1 MKEKEKTKYTF
12 WQNTKYCL
20 DMLRQENRDY
30 GGKVYRTMLCKIIPS
45 IISPL
50 AATVMLKALVDTITG
65 NVSSEVLVTA
75 VLAFAVLNIIFGAM
89 QKYYEIYFYFF
100 SNRLRFDYCENR
112 FLAKNLSTDYENL
125 ENYEKHKI
133 LLKAERMFG
142 NSVDG
147 AAIIMSSCCQVIIT
161 FSGVSAFMAIIALA
175 DPLIIVITL
184 IAGIINLFIGLALTE
199 NDIKVLRDLD
209 SNTMKTYYLS
219 RESSNPK
226 PAKDMR
232 IFNIVSWFSPLIDIL
247 IYDKKT
253 FLKQY
258 TKKKNFLNFAA
269 ALLIFLRDGAVFGV
283 LIYLYSH
290 EKLSAGDFAFYYSVI
305 TGAANWITAISN
317 DINVIYRS
325 HLYCDDFRK
334 YLDLEDDEKAV
345 EIIKEIPSK
354 CEIEFQNVSFSYDGK
369 TDVIKDFNF
378 KASAGE
384 KVAIVGMNG
393 AGKTTAMKL
402 LLGFYNPTKGKI
414 LINGKDASVLNK
426 KERCKLFSAVFQDIF
441 TLPASIEK
449 NIALCEDVDK
459 DKLNRVIEFA
469 DLSEKIESLPG
480 GVNTRLHKDL
490 YPDAVELSG
499 GETQKLLLARA
510 IYKEAPIMILD
521 EPTAALDPIAEND
534 IYTKY
539 SEITKGRTS
548 FYISHR
554 LASTAFCDKVI
565 FIKDGEITETGTHKE
580 LMERKGDYYKMYY
593 MQSYYYN
600 EEISGGEVL

>member
-1 MKEKEKTKYTF
+1 
-12 WQNTKYCL
+12 
-20 DMLRQENRDY
+20 MLRQENREY

-45 IISPL
+45 ILSPL
-50 AATVMLKALVDTITG
+50 AATVMLKVLVDTITG
-65 NVSSEVLVTA
+65 NVAPEVLVTA
-75 VLAFAVLNIIFGAM
+75 VLAFALLNIIFGVM

-161 FSGVSAFMAIIALA
+161 FSGISAFMAIISLA
-175 DPLIIVITL
+175 DPLIIAIAL
-184 IAGIINLFIGLALTE
+184 IAGIINLFLCLLIAKDEIKFFHALS
-199 NDIKVLRDLD
+199 
-209 SNTMKTYYLS
+209 SNNEKTYYLAW
-219 RESSNPK
+219 ETTNPR
-226 PAKDMR
+226 PAKDMK
-232 IFNIVSWFSPLIDIL
+232 IFNMVSWFSPLIDLLIL
-247 IYDKKT
+247 DKKIILNRMLKRYSFFT
-253 FLKQY
+253 FLQ
-258 TKKKNFLNFAA
+258 
-269 ALLIFLRDGAVFGV
+269 ALLVLLRDGATFAI
-283 LIYLYSH
+283 LIHLYS
-290 EKLSAGDFAFYYSVI
+290 EGKLTAGDFAFYYSVI
-305 TGAANWITAISN
+305 TGAVNWITTISN

-325 HLYCDDFRK
+325 HLCCDDFRK

-345 EIIKEIPSK
+345 EIIKGVPLK

-393 AGKTTAMKL
+393 AGKTTTMKL

-414 LINGKDASVLNK
+414 LINGKDVSILNK

-449 NIALCEDVDK
+449 NIALCEDVDR
-459 DKLNRVIEFA
+459 DKLNKVIDFA
-469 DLSEKIESLPG
+469 GLGEKIESLPQG
-480 GVNTRLHKDL
+480 INTKLHKDL

-521 EPTAALDPIAEND
+521 EPTAALDPIAENE

-580 LMERKGDYYKMYY
+580 LMDRKGDYYKMYY

-600 EEISGGEVL
+600 EEISGGEVYETNERKF

>member
-20 DMLRQENRDY
+20 DMLRQENREY

-45 IISPL
+45 ILSPL
-50 AATVMLKALVDTITG
+50 AATVMLKVLVDTITG
-65 NVSSEVLVTA
+65 NVAPEVLVTA
-75 VLAFAVLNIIFGAM
+75 VLAFALLNIVFGVM

-161 FSGVSAFMAIIALA
+161 YSGISAFMAIISLA
-175 DPLIIVITL
+175 DPLIIAIALT
-184 IAGIINLFIGLALTE
+184 AGIINLFLCLIIAKDEIKFFHALS
-199 NDIKVLRDLD
+199 
-209 SNTMKTYYLS
+209 SNNEKTYYLAW
-219 RESSNPK
+219 ESTDPK
-226 PAKDMR
+226 PAKDMK
-232 IFNIVSWFSPLIDIL
+232 IFNMVSWFSPLLDLLIL
-247 IYDKKT
+247 DKKIILNRMLKRYSFFT
-253 FLKQY
+253 FLQ
-258 TKKKNFLNFAA
+258 
-269 ALLIFLRDGAVFGV
+269 ALLVLLRDGATFAI
-283 LIYLYSH
+283 LIHLYS
-290 EKLSAGDFAFYYSVI
+290 EGKLTAGDFAFYYSVI
-305 TGAANWITAISN
+305 TGAVNWITTISN

-325 HLYCDDFRK
+325 HLCCDDFRK

-345 EIIKEIPSK
+345 EIIKGVPLK

-369 TDVIKDFNF
+369 TDVIRNFNF

-384 KVAIVGMNG
+384 KVAIVGLNG
-393 AGKTTAMKL
+393 AGKTTTMKL

-414 LINGKDASVLNK
+414 LINGKDVSILNK

-449 NIALCEDVDK
+449 NIALCEDVDR
-459 DKLNRVIEFA
+459 DKLNKVIDFA
-469 DLSEKIESLPG
+469 GLGEKIESLPQG
-480 GVNTRLHKDL
+480 INTKLHKDL

-521 EPTAALDPIAEND
+521 EPTAALDPIAENE

-539 SEITKGRTS
+539 SEITKDRTS

-580 LMERKGDYYKMYY
+580 LMDRKGDYYKMYY

>member
-20 DMLRQENRDY
+20 NMLRQENRDY

-45 IISPL
+45 ILSPL
-50 AATVMLKALVDTITG
+50 AATVMLKVLVDTITG
-65 NVSSEVLVTA
+65 NVSPEVLATA
-75 VLAFAVLNIIFGAM
+75 VLAFVLLNIIFGVM
-89 QKYYEIYFYFF
+89 QRYYEIYFYFF
-100 SNRLRFDYCENR
+100 SNHLRNNYFETT
-112 FLAKNLSTDYENL
+112 LLKKSLSTNYENL
-125 ENYEKHKI
+125 ENYEKHKL
-133 LLKAERMFG
+133 LLKAGRMFG
-142 NSVDG
+142 NSTDG
-147 AAIIMSSCCQVIIT
+147 AGSIISNYCQVIIT
-161 FSGVSAFMAIIALA
+161 FLGISAFMAIIALA
-175 DPLIIVITL
+175 DPLIIAIAL
-184 IAGIINLFIGLALTE
+184 IAGIINLFLCLLIAKDENKFFHALS
-199 NDIKVLRDLD
+199 
-209 SNTMKTYYLS
+209 SNHEKTYYLAW
-219 RESSNPK
+219 ESTDPK
-226 PAKDMR
+226 PAKDMK
-232 IFNIVSWFSPLIDIL
+232 IFNMVSWFSPLIDLLIL
-247 IYDKKT
+247 DKKIILQRMLKRYSFLT
-253 FLKQY
+253 FSQ
-258 TKKKNFLNFAA
+258 
-269 ALLIFLRDGAVFGV
+269 ALMVLLRDCATFAV
-283 LIYLYSH
+283 LIHLYSDG
-290 EKLSAGDFAFYYSVI
+290 KLTAGDFAFYYSVI
-305 TGAANWITAISN
+305 TGAVNWITTISN

-325 HLYCDDFRK
+325 HLCCDDFRK
-334 YLDLEDDEKAV
+334 YLDLEEDKKAV
-345 EIIKEIPSK
+345 EIIKEVPTK
-354 CEIEFQNVSFSYDGK
+354 CEIEFQNVCFSYDGK

-402 LLGFYNPTKGKI
+402 LLGFYNPTRGKI
-414 LINGKDASVLNK
+414 LINGKDASILNK

-449 NIALCEDVDK
+449 NIALCEDVDR
-459 DKLNRVIEFA
+459 DKLNKVIDFA
-469 DLSEKIESLPG
+469 GLSEKIESLPKG
-480 GVNTRLHKDL
+480 INTRLHKDL

-521 EPTAALDPIAEND
+521 EPTAALDPIAENE

-580 LMERKGDYYKMYY
+580 LMEKKGDYYKMYY

>member
-1 MKEKEKTKYTF
+1 
-12 WQNTKYCL
+12 
-20 DMLRQENRDY
+20 MLRQENRDY

-45 IISPL
+45 ILSPL
-50 AATVMLKALVDTITG
+50 AATVMLKVLVDTITG
-65 NVSSEVLVTA
+65 NVSPEVLATA
-75 VLAFAVLNIIFGAM
+75 VLAFAVLNIVFEIM

-258 TKKKNFLNFAA
+258 TKKR
-269 ALLIFLRDGAVFGV
+269 IF
-283 LIYLYSH
+283 
-290 EKLSAGDFAFYYSVI
+290 
-305 TGAANWITAISN
+305 
-317 DINVIYRS
+317 
-325 HLYCDDFRK
+325 
-334 YLDLEDDEKAV
+334 
-345 EIIKEIPSK
+345 
-354 CEIEFQNVSFSYDGK
+354 
-369 TDVIKDFNF
+369 
-378 KASAGE
+378 
-384 KVAIVGMNG
+384 
-393 AGKTTAMKL
+393 
-402 LLGFYNPTKGKI
+402 
-414 LINGKDASVLNK
+414 
-426 KERCKLFSAVFQDIF
+426 
-441 TLPASIEK
+441 
-449 NIALCEDVDK
+449 
-459 DKLNRVIEFA
+459 
-469 DLSEKIESLPG
+469 
-480 GVNTRLHKDL
+480 
-490 YPDAVELSG
+490 
-499 GETQKLLLARA
+499 
-510 IYKEAPIMILD
+510 
-521 EPTAALDPIAEND
+521 
-534 IYTKY
+534 
-539 SEITKGRTS
+539 
-548 FYISHR
+548 
-554 LASTAFCDKVI
+554 
-565 FIKDGEITETGTHKE
+565 
-580 LMERKGDYYKMYY
+580 
-593 MQSYYYN
+593 
-600 EEISGGEVL
+600 

>member
-20 DMLRQENRDY
+20 DMLRQENREY

-45 IISPL
+45 ILSPL
-50 AATVMLKALVDTITG
+50 AATVMLKVLVDTITG
-65 NVSSEVLVTA
+65 NVAPEVFVTA
-75 VLAFAVLNIIFGAM
+75 VLAFALLNIVFGVM

-161 FSGVSAFMAIIALA
+161 FSGISAFMAIISLA
-175 DPLIIVITL
+175 DPLIIAIAL
-184 IAGIINLFIGLALTE
+184 IAGIINLFLCLLIAKDEIKFFHALS
-199 NDIKVLRDLD
+199 
-209 SNTMKTYYLS
+209 SNHEKTYYLAW
-219 RESSNPK
+219 ESTDPK
-226 PAKDMR
+226 PAKDMK
-232 IFNIVSWFSPLIDIL
+232 IFNMVSWFSPLLDLLIL
-247 IYDKKT
+247 DKKIILNRMLKRYSFFT
-253 FLKQY
+253 FLQ
-258 TKKKNFLNFAA
+258 
-269 ALLIFLRDGAVFGV
+269 ALLVLLRDGATFAI
-283 LIYLYSH
+283 LIHLYS
-290 EKLSAGDFAFYYSVI
+290 EGKLTAGDFAFYYSVI
-305 TGAANWITAISN
+305 TGAVNWITTISN

-325 HLYCDDFRK
+325 HLCCDDFRK

-345 EIIKEIPSK
+345 EIIKGVPLK

-369 TDVIKDFNF
+369 TDVIRNFNF

-393 AGKTTAMKL
+393 AGKTTTMKL

-414 LINGKDASVLNK
+414 LINGKDVSILNK

-449 NIALCEDVDK
+449 NIALCEDVDR
-459 DKLNRVIEFA
+459 DKLNKVIDFA
-469 DLSEKIESLPG
+469 GLGEKIESLPQG
-480 GVNTRLHKDL
+480 INTKLHKDL

-521 EPTAALDPIAEND
+521 EPTAALDPIAENE

-539 SEITKGRTS
+539 SEITKDRTS

-580 LMERKGDYYKMYY
+580 LMDRKGDYYKMYY

>member
-45 IISPL
+45 ILSPL

-65 NVSSEVLVTA
+65 NVSPEVLVTA
-75 VLAFAVLNIIFGAM
+75 VLAFAMLNIVFEVM

-100 SNRLRFDYCENR
+100 ANHLRNDYFETE
-112 FLAKNLSTDYENL
+112 LLKKSLSTDYENL
-125 ENYEKHKI
+125 ENYEKHK
-133 LLKAERMFG
+133 LLLRAGYMFG
-142 NSVDG
+142 SSNDG
-147 AAIIMSSCCQVIIT
+147 AGTIMNNCCEIIIT
-161 FSGVSAFMAIIALA
+161 IAGVSSFMAIILLA
-175 DPLIIVITL
+175 DPLIIAIVL
-184 IAGIINLFIGLALTE
+184 ISGILNFLIGLAIARQKINNLNSLHTN
-199 NDIKVLRDLD
+199 NDKA
-209 SNTMKTYYLS
+209 YYLS
-219 RESSNPK
+219 HKSTEIEA
-226 PAKDMR
+226 AKDMR
-232 IFNIVSWFSPLIDIL
+232 IFNMISWFSPLIDIL
-247 IYDKKT
+247 IYDKRLILNQT
-253 FLKQY
+253 M
-258 TKKKNFLNFAA
+258 KKYS
-269 ALLIFLRDGAVFGV
+269 LLTITESLIVLLRDGAIFAI
-283 LIYLYSH
+283 LIHLYS
-290 EKLSAGDFAFYYSVI
+290 EGKLSAGDFALYYSVI
-305 TGAANWITAISN
+305 TGTTNWITKLTLNSKT
-317 DINVIYRS
+317 IYLS

-334 YLDLEDDEKAV
+334 YLDLEDDKKAV
-345 EIIKEIPSK
+345 ETIKEVPQK

-414 LINGKDASVLNK
+414 LINGKDASILNK

-449 NIALCEDVDK
+449 NIALCEDVDR
-459 DKLNRVIEFA
+459 DKLNKVIDFA
-469 DLSEKIESLPG
+469 DLSEKIESLPQG
-480 GVNTRLHKDL
+480 INTRLHKDL

>member
-30 GGKVYRTMLCKIIPS
+30 DGKVYRTMLCKIIPS
-45 IISPL
+45 ILSPL
-50 AATVMLKALVDTITG
+50 AATVMLKVLVDTVTG
-65 NVSSEVLVTA
+65 NISPEVLATA

-89 QKYYEIYFYFF
+89 QKYHEMYYYYFV
-100 SNRLRFDYCENR
+100 NRLRFDYFENR

-125 ENYEKHKI
+125 ENHEKHKI

-142 NSVDG
+142 NADG
-147 AAIIMSSCCQVIIT
+147 AGAIINSCCQVIIT
-161 FSGVSAFMAIIALA
+161 FSGISAFMAIIALA
-175 DPLIIVITL
+175 APLIIAIALT
-184 IAGIINLFIGLALTE
+184 AGIINLFLCLIIAKDEIKFFHALS
-199 NDIKVLRDLD
+199 
-209 SNTMKTYYLS
+209 SNNEKTYYLAW
-219 RESSNPK
+219 ETTNPR
-226 PAKDMR
+226 PAKDMK
-232 IFNIVSWFSPLIDIL
+232 IFNMVSWFSPLIDLLIL
-247 IYDKKT
+247 DKKIILNRMLKRYSFFT
-253 FLKQY
+253 FLQ
-258 TKKKNFLNFAA
+258 
-269 ALLIFLRDGAVFGV
+269 ALLVLLRDGATFAI
-283 LIYLYSH
+283 LIHLYS
-290 EKLSAGDFAFYYSVI
+290 EGKLTAGDFVFYYSVI
-305 TGAANWITAISN
+305 TGAVNWITTISN
-317 DINVIYRS
+317 EINMIYHS
-325 HLYCDDFRK
+325 HLWCDDFRK

-345 EIIKEIPSK
+345 EIIKEVPAK

-414 LINGKDASVLNK
+414 LINGKDAGSLNK

-441 TLPASIEK
+441 TMPASIEK
-449 NIALCEDVDK
+449 NIALCEDVDR
-459 DKLNRVIEFA
+459 DKLNKVIDFA
-469 DLSEKIESLPG
+469 GLGEKIESLPR
-480 GVNTRLHKDL
+480 GVNTKLHNDL
-490 YPDAVELSG
+490 FPDAVELSG

-580 LMERKGDYYKMYY
+580 LMEKKGDYYKMYY

>member
-45 IISPL
+45 ILSPL
-50 AATVMLKALVDTITG
+50 AATVMLKVLVDTITG
-65 NVSSEVLVTA
+65 NVSPEVLVTA
-75 VLAFAVLNIIFGAM
+75 VLAFALLNIVFEVM

-100 SNRLRFDYCENR
+100 ANHLRNDYFETE
-112 FLAKNLSTDYENL
+112 LLKKSLSTDYENL
-125 ENYEKHKI
+125 ENYEKHK
-133 LLKAERMFG
+133 LLIKAGYMFG
-142 NSVDG
+142 SSNDG
-147 AAIIMSSCCQVIIT
+147 AGTIMNNCCEIIIT
-161 FSGVSAFMAIIALA
+161 IAGVSSFMAIISLA
-175 DPLIIVITL
+175 DPLIIAIVL
-184 IAGIINLFIGLALTE
+184 ISGILNFLIGLAIARQKINNLNSLHTN
-199 NDIKVLRDLD
+199 NDKA
-209 SNTMKTYYLS
+209 YYLS
-219 RESSNPK
+219 YKSTEIEA
-226 PAKDMR
+226 AKDMR
-232 IFNIVSWFSPLIDIL
+232 IFNMISWFSPLIDIL
-247 IYDKKT
+247 IYDKRLILNQT
-253 FLKQY
+253 M
-258 TKKKNFLNFAA
+258 KKYS
-269 ALLIFLRDGAVFGV
+269 LLTVTESLIVLLRDGAIFAI
-283 LIYLYSH
+283 LIHLYS
-290 EKLSAGDFAFYYSVI
+290 EGKLSAGDFALYYSVI
-305 TGAANWITAISN
+305 AGTTNWITKLTLDSKT
-317 DINVIYRS
+317 IYLS

-334 YLDLEDDEKAV
+334 YLDLEDDKKAV
-345 EIIKEIPSK
+345 EIIKEVPAK

-414 LINGKDASVLNK
+414 LINGKDASSLNK

-449 NIALCEDVDK
+449 NIALCEDVDR
-459 DKLNRVIEFA
+459 DKLNKVIDFA
-469 DLSEKIESLPG
+469 GLSEKIASLPKG
-480 GVNTRLHKDL
+480 INTRLHKDL

-521 EPTAALDPIAEND
+521 EPTAALDPIAENE

-580 LMERKGDYYKMYY
+580 LMEKKGDYYKMYY

-600 EEISGGEVL
+600 EEMSGGEVL

>member
-1 MKEKEKTKYTF
+1 
-12 WQNTKYCL
+12 
-20 DMLRQENRDY
+20 MLRQENREY

-45 IISPL
+45 ILSPL
-50 AATVMLKALVDTITG
+50 AATVMLKVLVDTITG
-65 NVSSEVLVTA
+65 NVAPEVLVTA
-75 VLAFAVLNIIFGAM
+75 VLAFALLNIVFGVM

-161 FSGVSAFMAIIALA
+161 YSGISAFMAIISLA
-175 DPLIIVITL
+175 DPLIIAIAL
-184 IAGIINLFIGLALTE
+184 IAGIINLFLCLLIAKDEIKFFHALS
-199 NDIKVLRDLD
+199 
-209 SNTMKTYYLS
+209 SNHEKTYYLAW
-219 RESSNPK
+219 ESTDPK
-226 PAKDMR
+226 PAKDMK
-232 IFNIVSWFSPLIDIL
+232 IFNMVSWFSPLLDLLIL
-247 IYDKKT
+247 DKKIILNRMLKRYSFFT
-253 FLKQY
+253 FLQ
-258 TKKKNFLNFAA
+258 
-269 ALLIFLRDGAVFGV
+269 ALLVLLRDGATFAI
-283 LIYLYSH
+283 LIHLYS
-290 EKLSAGDFAFYYSVI
+290 EGKLTAGDFAFYYSVI
-305 TGAANWITAISN
+305 TGAVNWITTISN

-325 HLYCDDFRK
+325 HLCCDDFRK

-345 EIIKEIPSK
+345 EIIKGVPLK

-369 TDVIKDFNF
+369 TDVIRNFNF

-393 AGKTTAMKL
+393 AGKTTTMKL

-414 LINGKDASVLNK
+414 LINGKDVSILNK

-449 NIALCEDVDK
+449 NIALCEDVDR
-459 DKLNRVIEFA
+459 DKLNKVIDFA
-469 DLSEKIESLPG
+469 GLGEKIESLPQG
-480 GVNTRLHKDL
+480 INTKLHKDL

-521 EPTAALDPIAEND
+521 EPTAALDPIAENE

-539 SEITKGRTS
+539 SEITKDRTS

-580 LMERKGDYYKMYY
+580 LMDRKGDYYKMYY

>member
-30 GGKVYRTMLCKIIPS
+30 HGKVYRTILCKIIPS
-45 IISPL
+45 ILSPL
-50 AATVMLKALVDTITG
+50 AATVMLKVLVDTITG
-65 NVSSEVLVTA
+65 NISPEVLVTA
-75 VLAFAVLNIIFGAM
+75 VLAFAVLNIIFDVM
-89 QKYYEIYFYFF
+89 QKYHEIYFYFF
-100 SNRLRFDYCENR
+100 ANRLRFDYCENR
-112 FLAKNLSTDYENL
+112 FLAKNLLTDYENL
-125 ENYEKHKI
+125 ENHEKHKI

-142 NSVDG
+142 NSTDG
-147 AAIIMSSCCQVIIT
+147 ASAIISTCCQVIIT

-175 DPLIIVITL
+175 DTLIIAITL
-184 IAGIINLFIGLALTE
+184 IAGIINLFINLLSVKDENGFVNAL
-199 NDIKVLRDLD
+199 N
-209 SNTMKTYYLS
+209 SNLEKTYYLS
-219 RESSNPK
+219 WESTNPK
-226 PAKDMR
+226 AAKDMR
-232 IFNIVSWFSPLIDIL
+232 IFNMISWFSPLIDL
-247 IYDKKT
+247 LMLDKKNILKHMLKRYSFFT
-253 FLKQY
+253 FLQ
-258 TKKKNFLNFAA
+258 
-269 ALLIFLRDGAVFGV
+269 ALLVLLRDVATFAV
-283 LIYLYSH
+283 LILLYS
-290 EKLSAGDFAFYYSVI
+290 EGKLTAGDFVFYYSVI
-305 TGAANWITAISN
+305 TGAVNWITTISN

-334 YLDLEDDEKAV
+334 YLDLEDDKKAV
-345 EIIKEIPSK
+345 EIIKEVPAK

-369 TDVIKDFNF
+369 TDVIKDFTF

-414 LINGKDASVLNK
+414 LINGKDASSLNK

-449 NIALCEDVDK
+449 NIALCEDVDR
-459 DKLNRVIEFA
+459 DKMSKVIDFA
-469 DLSEKIESLPG
+469 GLREKIESLPN

-521 EPTAALDPIAEND
+521 EPTAALDPIAENE

-539 SEITKGRTS
+539 SDITKGRTS

-580 LMERKGDYYKMYY
+580 LMEKKGDYYKMYY

>member
-20 DMLRQENRDY
+20 DMLSQENRDY

-45 IISPL
+45 ILSPL
-50 AATVMLKALVDTITG
+50 AATVMLKVLVDTITG
-65 NVSSEVLVTA
+65 NVSPEVLVTA
-75 VLAFAVLNIIFGAM
+75 VLAFALLNIVFEVM

-175 DPLIIVITL
+175 DPLIIAIALT
-184 IAGIINLFIGLALTE
+184 AGIINLFLCLIIAKDEIKFFHALS
-199 NDIKVLRDLD
+199 
-209 SNTMKTYYLS
+209 SNNEKTYYLAW
-219 RESSNPK
+219 ETTNPR
-226 PAKDMR
+226 PAKDMK
-232 IFNIVSWFSPLIDIL
+232 IFNMVSWFSPLIDL
-247 IYDKKT
+247 LMLDKKIVLNRMLKRYSFFT
-253 FLKQY
+253 FLQ
-258 TKKKNFLNFAA
+258 
-269 ALLIFLRDGAVFGV
+269 ALLVLLRDGATFAI
-283 LIYLYSH
+283 LIHLYS
-290 EKLSAGDFAFYYSVI
+290 EGKLTAGDFVFYYSVI
-305 TGAANWITAISN
+305 TGAVNWITTMSN
-317 DINVIYRS
+317 EINMIYRS
-325 HLYCDDFRK
+325 HLCCDDFRK
-334 YLDLEDDEKAV
+334 YIDLEEDVKAV
-345 EIIKEIPSK
+345 ESIKEVPAK

-414 LINGKDASVLNK
+414 LINGKDASILNK

-449 NIALCEDVDK
+449 NIALCEDVDRE
-459 DKLNRVIEFA
+459 KLNKVIDFA
-469 DLSEKIESLPG
+469 DLSEKIESLPQG
-480 GVNTRLHKDL
+480 INAKLHKDL

-565 FIKDGEITETGTHKE
+565 FIKDGKITETGTHKE
-580 LMERKGDYYKMYY
+580 LMEKKGDYYKMYY

-600 EEISGGEVL
+600 EKISGGEVL

>member
-20 DMLRQENRDY
+20 DILRQENRDY

-45 IISPL
+45 ILSPL
-50 AATVMLKALVDTITG
+50 AATVMLKVLVDTITC
-65 NVSSEVLVTA
+65 NVSPEVLVTA
-75 VLAFAVLNIIFGAM
+75 VLAFAMLNIVFEVM

-100 SNRLRFDYCENR
+100 ANHLRNDYFETE
-112 FLAKNLSTDYENL
+112 LLKKSLSTDYENL
-125 ENYEKHKI
+125 ENYEKHK
-133 LLKAERMFG
+133 LLLRAGYMFG
-142 NSVDG
+142 SSNDG
-147 AAIIMSSCCQVIIT
+147 AGTIMNNCCEIIIT
-161 FSGVSAFMAIIALA
+161 IAGVSSFMAIILLA
-175 DPLIIVITL
+175 DPLIIAIVL
-184 IAGIINLFIGLALTE
+184 ISGILNFLIGLAIARQKINNLNSLHTN
-199 NDIKVLRDLD
+199 NDKA
-209 SNTMKTYYLS
+209 YYLS
-219 RESSNPK
+219 HKSTEIEA
-226 PAKDMR
+226 AKDMR
-232 IFNIVSWFSPLIDIL
+232 IFNMISWFSPLIDIL
-247 IYDKKT
+247 IYDKRLILNQT
-253 FLKQY
+253 M
-258 TKKKNFLNFAA
+258 KKYS
-269 ALLIFLRDGAVFGV
+269 LLTITESLIVLLRDGAIFAI
-283 LIYLYSH
+283 LIHLYS
-290 EKLSAGDFAFYYSVI
+290 EGKLSAGDFALYYSVI
-305 TGAANWITAISN
+305 TGTTNWITKLTLNSKT
-317 DINVIYRS
+317 IYLS

-334 YLDLEDDEKAV
+334 YLDLEDDKKAV
-345 EIIKEIPSK
+345 ETIKEVPQK

-414 LINGKDASVLNK
+414 LINGKDASILNK

-449 NIALCEDVDK
+449 NIALCEDVDR
-459 DKLNRVIEFA
+459 DKLNKVIDFA
-469 DLSEKIESLPG
+469 DLSEKIESLPQG
-480 GVNTRLHKDL
+480 INTRLHKDL

>member
-1 MKEKEKTKYTF
+1 
-12 WQNTKYCL
+12 
-20 DMLRQENRDY
+20 MLRQENREY

-45 IISPL
+45 ILSPL
-50 AATVMLKALVDTITG
+50 AATVMLKVLVDTITG
-65 NVSSEVLVTA
+65 NVAPEVLVTA
-75 VLAFAVLNIIFGAM
+75 VLAFALLNIVFGVM

-161 FSGVSAFMAIIALA
+161 YSGISAFMAIISLA
-175 DPLIIVITL
+175 DPLIIAIALT
-184 IAGIINLFIGLALTE
+184 AGIINLFLCLIIAKDEIKFFHALS
-199 NDIKVLRDLD
+199 
-209 SNTMKTYYLS
+209 SNNEKTYYLAW
-219 RESSNPK
+219 ESTDPK
-226 PAKDMR
+226 PAKDMK
-232 IFNIVSWFSPLIDIL
+232 IFNMVSWFSPLLDLLIL
-247 IYDKKT
+247 DKKIILNRMLKRYSFFT
-253 FLKQY
+253 FLQ
-258 TKKKNFLNFAA
+258 
-269 ALLIFLRDGAVFGV
+269 ALLVLLRDGATFAI
-283 LIYLYSH
+283 LIHLYS
-290 EKLSAGDFAFYYSVI
+290 EGKLTAGDFAFYYSVI
-305 TGAANWITAISN
+305 TGAVNWITTISN

-325 HLYCDDFRK
+325 HLCCDDFRK

-345 EIIKEIPSK
+345 EIIKGVPLK

-369 TDVIKDFNF
+369 TDVIRNFNF

-393 AGKTTAMKL
+393 AGKTTTMKL

-414 LINGKDASVLNK
+414 LINGKDVSILNK

-449 NIALCEDVDK
+449 NIALCEDVDR
-459 DKLNRVIEFA
+459 DKLNKVIDFA
-469 DLSEKIESLPG
+469 GLGEKIESLPQG
-480 GVNTRLHKDL
+480 INTKLHKDL

-521 EPTAALDPIAEND
+521 EPTAALDPIAENE

-539 SEITKGRTS
+539 SEITKDRTS

-580 LMERKGDYYKMYY
+580 LMDRKGDYYKMYY

>member
-20 DMLRQENRDY
+20 NMLRLENREYD
-30 GGKVYRTMLCKIIPS
+30 GKVYRTMLCKIIPS
-45 IISPL
+45 ILSPL
-50 AATVMLKALVDTITG
+50 AATVMLKVLVDTITG
-65 NVSSEVLVTA
+65 NISLEVLVTS
-75 VLAFAVLNIIFGAM
+75 VLAFAVLNIIFGVM
-89 QKYYEIYFYFF
+89 QKYHEIYFYFF
-100 SNRLRFDYCENR
+100 ANRLRFDYCENR

-125 ENYEKHKI
+125 ENHEKHKI

-142 NSVDG
+142 NSTDG
-147 AAIIMSSCCQVIIT
+147 ASAIISSCCQVIIT

-175 DPLIIVITL
+175 DPLIIAITL
-184 IAGIINLFIGLALTE
+184 IAGIINLFINLLSVKDENGFVHAL
-199 NDIKVLRDLD
+199 N
-209 SNTMKTYYLS
+209 SNLEKTYYLS
-219 RESSNPK
+219 WESTKPK
-226 PAKDMR
+226 AAKDMQ
-232 IFNIVSWFSPLIDIL
+232 IFNMISWFSPLIDL
-247 IYDKKT
+247 LMLDKKIILKHMLKRYSFFT
-253 FLKQY
+253 FLQ
-258 TKKKNFLNFAA
+258 
-269 ALLIFLRDGAVFGV
+269 ALLVLLRDGATFAV
-283 LIYLYSH
+283 LIHLYS
-290 EKLSAGDFAFYYSVI
+290 EGKLTAGDFVFYYSVI
-305 TGAANWITAISN
+305 TGAVNWITTISN

-325 HLYCDDFRK
+325 HIYCDDFRK
-334 YLDLEDDEKAV
+334 YLDLEDDKKAV
-345 EIIKEIPSK
+345 EIIKEVPSK

-369 TDVIKDFNF
+369 TDVIRDFNF

-393 AGKTTAMKL
+393 AGKTTTMKL

-414 LINGKDASVLNK
+414 LINGKDASSLNK

-441 TLPASIEK
+441 TLPASVEK
-449 NIALCEDVDK
+449 NIALCEDVDRE
-459 DKLNRVIEFA
+459 KLNKVIDFA
-469 DLSEKIESLPG
+469 GLREKIESLPD

-521 EPTAALDPIAEND
+521 EPTAALDPIAENE

-565 FIKDGEITETGTHKE
+565 FIKDGEIAETGTHKE
-580 LMERKGDYYKMYY
+580 LMEKKGDYYKMYY

>member
-1 MKEKEKTKYTF
+1 
-12 WQNTKYCL
+12 
-20 DMLRQENRDY
+20 MLRLENREYD
-30 GGKVYRTMLCKIIPS
+30 GKVYRTMLCKIIPS
-45 IISPL
+45 ILSPL
-50 AATVMLKALVDTITG
+50 AATVMLKVLVDTITG
-65 NVSSEVLVTA
+65 NVSPEVLVTA

-89 QKYYEIYFYFF
+89 QKYHEIYYYYFV
-100 SNRLRFDYCENR
+100 NRLRFDYFENR

-125 ENYEKHKI
+125 ENHEKHTI

-142 NSVDG
+142 NADG
-147 AAIIMSSCCQVIIT
+147 AGAIINSCCQVIIT
-161 FSGVSAFMAIIALA
+161 FSGISAFMAIIALA
-175 DPLIIVITL
+175 DPLIIAIAL
-184 IAGIINLFIGLALTE
+184 IAGIINLFLCLIIAKDEIKFFHALS
-199 NDIKVLRDLD
+199 
-209 SNTMKTYYLS
+209 SNNEKTYYLTW
-219 RESSNPK
+219 ETTNPR
-226 PAKDMR
+226 PAKDMK
-232 IFNIVSWFSPLIDIL
+232 IFNMVSWFSPLIDLLIL
-247 IYDKKT
+247 DKKIILNRMLKRYSFFT
-253 FLKQY
+253 FLQ
-258 TKKKNFLNFAA
+258 
-269 ALLIFLRDGAVFGV
+269 ALLVLLRDGATFTV
-283 LIYLYSH
+283 LIHLYS
-290 EKLSAGDFAFYYSVI
+290 EGKLTAG
-305 TGAANWITAISN
+305 
-317 DINVIYRS
+317 
-325 HLYCDDFRK
+325 
-334 YLDLEDDEKAV
+334 DDEKAV
-345 EIIKEIPSK
+345 EIIKEVPAK

-369 TDVIKDFNF
+369 TNVIKDFNF

-384 KVAIVGMNG
+384 KVAVVGMNG

-414 LINGKDASVLNK
+414 LINGKDASILNK

-459 DKLNRVIEFA
+459 DKLNRVIDFA
-469 DLSEKIESLPG
+469 DLSEKIESLSQG
-480 GVNTRLHKDL
+480 INTKLHKDL

-548 FYISHR
+548 FYIFHR

>member
-45 IISPL
+45 ILSPL
-50 AATVMLKALVDTITG
+50 AATVMIKVLVDTITS
-65 NVSSEVLVTA
+65 NVSPEVLIAT
-75 VLAFAVLNIIFGAM
+75 VLAFAVLNIVFEIM
-89 QKYYEIYFYFF
+89 QKYHEIYFYFF
-100 SNRLRFDYCENR
+100 SNRLRNDYFETK
-112 FLAKNLSTDYENL
+112 LLKKSLSTNYENL
-125 ENYEKHKI
+125 ENYEKHKL
-133 LLKAERMFG
+133 LLKAGRMFG
-142 NSVDG
+142 NATDG
-147 AAIIMSSCCQVIIT
+147 AAAIISSCCQAIIT

-175 DPLIIVITL
+175 DPLIIAITL
-184 IAGIINLFIGLALTE
+184 IAGIINLFINLLNVKDE
-199 NDIKVLRDLD
+199 NEFAYTLS
-209 SNTMKTYYLS
+209 SNLEKTYYLAW
-219 RESSNPK
+219 ETTNPR
-226 PAKDMR
+226 PAKDMK
-232 IFNIVSWFSPLIDIL
+232 IFNMVSWFSPLINL
-247 IYDKKT
+247 LMRDKKIILNHMLKRYSSFT
-253 FLKQY
+253 FMQ
-258 TKKKNFLNFAA
+258 
-269 ALLIFLRDGAVFGV
+269 ALLVLLRDGATFAI
-283 LIYLYSH
+283 LIHLYS
-290 EKLSAGDFAFYYSVI
+290 EGKLTAGDFVFYYSVI
-305 TGAANWITAISN
+305 TGAVNWITTISN
-317 DINVIYRS
+317 DINVMYRS
-325 HLYCDDFRK
+325 HLCCDDFRK
-334 YLDLEDDEKAV
+334 YIDLEEDKKAV
-345 EIIKEIPSK
+345 EIIKEVPCK

-369 TDVIKDFNF
+369 ADVIKNFNF

-414 LINGKDASVLNK
+414 LINGKDASSLNK

-459 DKLNRVIEFA
+459 DKLNKVIDFA
-469 DLSEKIESLPG
+469 GLGEKIESLPQ
-480 GVNTRLHKDL
+480 GVNTKLHKDL

-521 EPTAALDPIAEND
+521 EPTAALDPIAENE